1 MTLLVQGQDL
11 WVVVKVANIVKV
23 AQKQDFTFLE
33 LFLSPEKIL
42 LNARKL
48 EKVSETDRWEAS
60 IRGVVTYWAR
70 GQLSPRV
77 TSRQPRA
84 AKQDPHSA
92 TRIRNRHVS
101 DVSQMHRRRHLQA
114 L

>member
-60 IRGVVTYWAR
+60 IRGVVT
-70 GQLSPRV
+70 
-77 TSRQPRA
+77 
-84 AKQDPHSA
+84 
-92 TRIRNRHVS
+92 
-101 DVSQMHRRRHLQA
+101 
-114 L
+114 